1 MNSYEKLLKICICM
15 NKVNSQTTDHNFLI
29 CMCHQIIL
37 NPKIFN
43 QHVFL
48 FCVCAISYKLAYK
61 AIFSHWNDSKSKYAI
76 KHIYNT
82 FENKYSSISIGTFYL
97 TNTGDI
103 KTSKRLP
110 KNELWTLY
118 FQLNREL
125 SRVLIKYEFMY
136 NMYNFYVNFPIHH
149 FLF

>member
-1 MNSYEKLLKICICM
+1 MS
-15 NKVNSQTTDHNFLI
+15 VPS
-29 CMCHQIIL
+29 
-37 NPKIFN
+37 
-43 QHVFL
+43 
-48 FCVCAISYKLAYK
+48 KLAYK

-76 KHIYNT
+76 KHIYIT

-118 FQLNREL
+118 F
-125 SRVLIKYEFMY
+125 
-136 NMYNFYVNFPIHH
+136 
-149 FLF
+149 